1 VPPFRPL
8 TQAELDRL
16 SDDDLIAYLREA
28 AAAGA
33 SEHARLALQVLVFG
47 FWDLVEARLSA
58 RLPAWA
64 VEDET
69 SNVIARAIT
78 SSFAGTSEGEFR
90 SWLTTIIKRAVADFY
105 RAQER
110 TPKQTPLHRTTEDGE
125 QENLPGRFEADGAGY
140 VEVQTLVES
149 CLDELSDPHRRVV
162 EILVFE
168 DRDAK
173 DAAAEVDGI
182 TEANAYQIV
191 SRFRRR
197 LRELLEEDNP

>member
-1 VPPFRPL
+1 MPPFRPL
-8 TQAELDRL
+8 PAAALEHLE
-16 SDDDLIAYLREA
+16 DDELIAYLRDA

-33 SEHARLALQVLVFG
+33 HDQARLALQILVYG
-47 FWDLVEARLSA
+47 FWSIVESRLSQ

-69 SNVIARAIT
+69 ANVIARAIT
-78 SSFAGTSEGEFR
+78 SSFAGESIGEFR
-90 SWLTTIIKRAVADFY
+90 SWLTTIIRRSVADFY
-105 RAQER
+105 RGQER
-110 TPKQTPLHRTTEDGE
+110 SPQQAPLYRRTEDGE
-125 QENLPGRFEADGAGY
+125 EEHLPGRFEADGAGY
-140 VEVQTLVES
+140 VEVQLLLET
-149 CLDELSDPHRRVV
+149 CLDELSEPHRRVV
-162 EILVFE
+162 ELLVFQ

-182 TEANAYQIV
+182 SEANAYQIV